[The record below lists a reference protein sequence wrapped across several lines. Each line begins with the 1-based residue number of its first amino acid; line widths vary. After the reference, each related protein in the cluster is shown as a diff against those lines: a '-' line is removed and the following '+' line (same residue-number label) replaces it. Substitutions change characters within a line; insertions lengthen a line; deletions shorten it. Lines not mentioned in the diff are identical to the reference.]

1 MTPGHR
7 LYLWL
12 YGDASVAKLS
22 RATNQDTGIKS
33 SKSNFFSV
41 FSFQL
46 SKLMTVNALLRMAD
60 TAMHGQAISIGSG
73 QWSHSRENSGANPVS
88 VDTCAVP
95 RETHPPACLPAD
107 LARLTCQQVT
117 RSSNA

>member
-1 MTPGHR
+1 
-7 LYLWL
+7 
-12 YGDASVAKLS
+12 
-22 RATNQDTGIKS
+22 
-33 SKSNFFSV
+33 
-41 FSFQL
+41 
-46 SKLMTVNALLRMAD
+46 MTVNALLRMAD

-73 QWSHSRENSGANPVS
+73 QWSHSRENSGVNPVS

-117 RSSNA
+117 RSSSASGGLQGQAGCRTQRDFSNQ